1 MINIKKVVIT
11 AEDRLMDNQSYRKR
25 SVTRRGNNIYIH
37 KLDRSLC
44 ASDFIRMMYDGLSRS
59 YEDFHIYWEGRGT
72 SVYPNACVP
81 VAGIIEYYR
90 QKGIEFHT
98 NIATSEYLSSCH
110 FVSPVYLSD
119 SEISALHNP
128 FDQVFRYDTPAQVA
142 AFTQKCVD
150 CFSRQTI
157 CNAGTLESLIWCIN
171 EVMDNVLLHSQSA
184 AGYVMAQFHSQNN
197 HIAICVS
204 DTGVGIY
211 NSLKSSAHHPSKA
224 IDALTLAIQEGVGD
238 GQGQGNGLFGLYQI
252 VRANGGRLTL
262 TSGPASLMLTENL
275 ELQKYDNLPYVDR
288 NYQGTT
294 VDFQLDLNKVV
305 DIKTAFAS
313 IGGFDGFDIRID
325 NMLQEDD
332 SLIYNV
338 FENCEGTATREAG
351 RLLMNDVINTVRRA
365 KRKIY
370 LDFSQITTVS
380 SSFIDEFIA
389 KMIIEMGIVNFNQIV
404 SIIGMNDTVK
414 HLCER
419 SIYMR
424 IFEEWRSTHPL
435 SL

>member
-1 MINIKKVVIT
+1 MG
-11 AEDRLMDNQSYRKR
+11 NQLYRKR
-25 SVTRRGNNIYIH
+25 SVTRDGNNIYIH
-37 KLDRSLC
+37 KLNRSLC
-44 ASDFIRMMYDGLSRS
+44 VSDFIRMMYDGLSRG
-59 YEDFHIYWEGRGT
+59 YEDFHIYWNGTGT

-90 QKGIEFHT
+90 QKGIKFHT

-110 FVSPVYLSD
+110 FISPVYLTD
-119 SEISALHNP
+119 SEISTLHNP
-128 FDQVFRYDTPAQVA
+128 FDQVFRYDTPSQVA

-150 CFSRQTI
+150 CISRQTI
-157 CNAGTLESLIWCIN
+157 CEEGILKSLIWCIN
-171 EVMDNVLLHSQSA
+171 EVMDNVLLHSQST

-204 DTGVGIY
+204 DTGIGIY
-211 NSLKSSAHHPSKA
+211 NSLKLSTHHPSKA

-275 ELQKYDNLPYVDR
+275 DLQKYDNIPYVDR
-288 NYQGTT
+288 NHQGTT

-305 DIKTAFAS
+305 DIKTAFSS

-332 SLIYNV
+332 SLMYNV

-365 KRKIY
+365 NSRIC
-370 LDFSQITTVS
+370 LDFSQIATVS

-404 SIIGMNDTVK
+404 SISGMNDTVK

-424 IFEEWRSTHPL
+424 IFEEWRSTHST